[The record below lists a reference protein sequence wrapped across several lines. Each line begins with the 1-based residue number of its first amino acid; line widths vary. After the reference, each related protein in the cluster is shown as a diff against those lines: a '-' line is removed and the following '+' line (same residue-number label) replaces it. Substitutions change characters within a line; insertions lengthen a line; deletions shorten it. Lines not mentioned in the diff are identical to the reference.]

1 MKNKM
6 FFVAAFLGAAFFA
19 FGQAGTGEQS
29 SAGTSV
35 QAVDSLGLM
44 VRLAKPASRIVSLSP
59 ASTEVLFAVGAT
71 VVGDTTYCVY
81 PPEALAVE
89 KVGGFSADSMSI
101 EKILSLKP
109 DLVVSNGKIHK
120 PATDELARY
129 GIPIFAYDPSGFDG
143 IAEGIIAIGTLAGR
157 KEAAILVASIMKE
170 KIAKIEK
177 TLAVI
182 PASQRLS
189 VFWEVYDDPLMTCGS
204 ATFQHAIV
212 EAGGG
217 RDIFSDLPGSWPMVS
232 AEEVIRRAPQVIMG
246 ADDHGEALTLA
257 AIAKRP
263 GWNLVPAVR
272 TGKII
277 LLPTGLVSNPGP
289 RVADGVL
296 SVAKAL
302 YPRLFP

>member
-1 MKNKM
+1 MINKYLTV
-6 FFVAAFLGAAFFA
+6 FAALCLAATFA
-19 FGQAGTGEQS
+19 FGQG
-29 SAGTSV
+29 SARV
-35 QAVDSLGLM
+35 QAVDSLGLTISLPRAAQR
-44 VRLAKPASRIVSLSP
+44 VVSLSP

-89 KVGGFSADSMSI
+89 KVGGYSADSMSI

-129 GIPIFAYDPSGFDG
+129 GIPSFAYDPSGFDG
-143 IAEGIIAIGTLAGR
+143 IASGIIAIGTLAGR
-157 KEAAILVASIMKE
+157 KEAAVLVASVMKE
-170 KIAKIEK
+170 KIAKVEK

-189 VFWEVYDDPLMTCGS
+189 VFWEVYNDPLMTCGS
-204 ATFQHAIV
+204 ATFQHAIM

-232 AEEVIRRAPQVIMG
+232 AEEVISRAPQVIMG

-263 GWNLVPAVR
+263 GWSLVPAVR
-272 TGKII
+272 SGKII